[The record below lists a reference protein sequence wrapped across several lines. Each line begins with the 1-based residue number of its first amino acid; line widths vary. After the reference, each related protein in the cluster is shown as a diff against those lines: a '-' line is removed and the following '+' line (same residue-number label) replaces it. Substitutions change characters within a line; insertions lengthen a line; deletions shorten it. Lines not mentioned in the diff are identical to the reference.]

1 MSGALLLAWLSW
13 IGQPEGVELFSE
25 MFGRVMSNH
34 VDAMAGVRLFSDRLA
49 VYLPGIEK
57 FGLVRYLPAALVIAF
72 WLRMSER
79 FW

>member
-1 MSGALLLAWLSW
+1 MS
-13 IGQPEGVELFSE
+13 
-25 MFGRVMSNH
+25 GRVMSNH
-34 VDAMAGVRLFSDRLA
+34 VDAMVGVKLFSERLA

-57 FGLVRYLPAALVIAF
+57 FGLVRYLSVAPVIAF